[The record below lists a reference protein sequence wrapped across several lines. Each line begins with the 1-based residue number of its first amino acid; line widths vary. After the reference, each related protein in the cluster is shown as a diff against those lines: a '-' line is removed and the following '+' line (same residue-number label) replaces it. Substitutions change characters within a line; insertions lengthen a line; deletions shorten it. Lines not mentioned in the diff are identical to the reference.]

1 MQVEQFYGCYLLY
14 CTNPKYKGHT
24 YIGFTVDPNR
34 RIKQHNKGFKAG
46 GAWRTSRKG
55 PWDMALI
62 VHGFPNE
69 ISALRFEWAWQHPDR
84 SRRLSHVGKKLRTE
98 TRFAYAFRVVC
109 HMLRAVPWVRL
120 PLTIQWLIEH
130 YQLDFQPD
138 LRPPLHMAIAYGPV
152 KAIRASAMRE
162 PVDIA
167 LTTGACAVCG
177 EPLEGTRS
185 LMECPYTECIAVSHL
200 CCLAGLFLK
209 NERNQTIPV
218 GGNCLDCC
226 NWLLWGDLVRHNR
239 CNYAKSSA
247 ARIAQSDG
255 C

>member
-62 VHGFPNE
+62 IHGFPNE

-84 SRRLSHVGKKLRTE
+84 SRRLSHVGKKVRTE
-98 TRFAYAFRVVC
+98 TRFAYAFRVVS

-120 PLTIQWLIEH
+120 PLTIQWLIED

-138 LRPPLHMAIAYGPV
+138 LSPPLHMAIAYGPV
-152 KAIRASAMRE
+152 KAVRA
-162 PVDIA
+162 PA
-167 LTTGACAVCG
+167 LHESVHSTPSIPACAVCG
-177 EPLEGTRS
+177 KLVERKRS
-185 LMECPYTECIAVSHL
+185 VAKCPYPECSAASHL
-200 CCLAGLFLK
+200 CCLAELFLK
-209 NERNQTIPV
+209 YESNQTIPV
-218 GGNCLDCC
+218 SGNCPVCK
-226 NWLLWGDLVRHNR
+226 NWLLWGEVVRHNR
-239 CNYAKSSA
+239 HNYLNSA
-247 ARIAQSDG
+247 TANVLQSDG
-255 C
+255 N

>member
-1 MQVEQFYGCYLLY
+1 MEVEQFYGCYLLY

-69 ISALRFEWAWQHPDR
+69 ISALRFEWAWQHPER

-98 TRFAYAFRVVC
+98 SRFAYAFRVVS

-120 PLTIQWLIEH
+120 PLTIQWLIED

-138 LRPPLHMAIAYGPV
+138 LNPPLHMAIAYGPV
-152 KAIRASAMRE
+152 KAVRAPAVRE
-162 PVDIA
+162 SVHGA
-167 LTTGACAVCG
+167 LSVPACTVCG
-177 EPLEGTRS
+177 ELVERRRS
-185 LMECPYTECIAVSHL
+185 LVECPYPECGAVSHL
-200 CCLAGLFLK
+200 CCLAKIFLK
-209 NERNQTIPV
+209 NECNQTIPV
-218 GGNCLDCC
+218 SGYCPGCN
-226 NWLLWGDLVRHNR
+226 NWLLWGELVRHNR
-239 CNYAKSSA
+239 RNYMKSKA
-247 ARIAQSDG
+247 VPQTVG
-255 C
+255 Y